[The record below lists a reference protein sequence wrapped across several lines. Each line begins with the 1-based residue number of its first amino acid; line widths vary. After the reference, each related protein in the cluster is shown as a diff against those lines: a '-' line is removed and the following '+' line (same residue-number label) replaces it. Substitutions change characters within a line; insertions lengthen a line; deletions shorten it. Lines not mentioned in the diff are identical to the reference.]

1 MSAQVSLAAQ
11 LQKPEI
17 EAVDKR
23 LLESAHGSRLT
34 LGGWT
39 ESATHSW
46 LECRVG
52 GLTQAK
58 LEKRADPRPW
68 QEVWDGE
75 KGGHKQLRFEIE
87 AFTSRA
93 VSPPHRTA

>member
-1 MSAQVSLAAQ
+1 M
-11 LQKPEI
+11 
-17 EAVDKR
+17 D

-34 LGGWT
+34 LGGWR

-46 LECRVG
+46 LELQSRWVDP
-52 GLTQAK
+52 QAR
-58 LEKRADPRPW
+58 LEKGADPKPW

-75 KGGHKQLRFEIE
+75 KGGHKQLHFEIE
-87 AFTSRA
+87 AFTPGA